1 MFYLTTYS
9 THFILRLY
17 GIGHMVKDPLK
28 SQDVNLAISSVYFV
42 SLLQQ
47 ESINCLKESG
57 CEPTVYLKCIFCR
70 VVASVQ
76 VRDPDPH
83 ST

>member
-1 MFYLTTYS
+1 MFYLMTYS

-47 ESINCLKESG
+47 ESIKSQDRNLPYISS
-57 CEPTVYLKCIFCR
+57 VYS
-70 VVASVQ
+70 VVFSYSVQ